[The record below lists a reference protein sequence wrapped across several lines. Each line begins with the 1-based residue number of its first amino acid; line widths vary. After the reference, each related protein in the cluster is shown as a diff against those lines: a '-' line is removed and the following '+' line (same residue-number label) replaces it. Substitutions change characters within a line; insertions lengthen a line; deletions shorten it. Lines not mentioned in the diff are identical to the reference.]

1 VTTIADV
8 AARAGV
14 SKATVSRV
22 FSRPDVVR
30 PETRDRVLEIARE
43 LSFVPSR
50 VARSLAIGRTGSIG
64 LFVPDIANP
73 YFAPVIKA
81 VQQEARRHDMIVF
94 TADSDEYDEDE
105 YDLAGM
111 MAQQADGLLLF
122 SPRMPD
128 SAILELA
135 DRVPLVVLNREI
147 DGVPAVI
154 IPSDDGMTQA
164 MEHLAALG
172 HHRIAY
178 ISGPRDTYSNRARR
192 SAVRAAARTFD
203 VQLDELGPFEPFFT
217 SGVRAGDLLIASG
230 ATAGIAYN
238 DLMALGVMQL
248 LNERGLKIGHD
259 ISVIGFDDIWL
270 APMAQPPLTTVHAP
284 APEAATNALRW
295 LLELIEEPG
304 KSERKNIR
312 MACELIVRS
321 STGPAPD

>member
-1 VTTIADV
+1 MTTIADV

-30 PETRDRVLEIARE
+30 PETRDRVLETARE
-43 LSFVPSR
+43 LSFVPNR

-73 YFAPVIKA
+73 YFGPVIKA
-81 VQQEARRHDMIVF
+81 VQQEARRHDMTVF

-105 YDLAGM
+105 LELAET

-128 SAILELA
+128 SAILGLA
-135 DRVPLVVLNREI
+135 DRRPLVVLNREI
-147 DGVPAVI
+147 DGVPAVV
-154 IPSDDGMTQA
+154 IPSDDGMKQA
-164 MEHLAALG
+164 LEHLVALG
-172 HHRIAY
+172 HERVAY

-192 SAVRAAARTFD
+192 AAVRAAVRKFGVELT
-203 VQLDELGPFEPFFT
+203 ELGPFEPFFT

-238 DLMALGVMQL
+238 DLMALGVMQRL
-248 LNERGLKIGHD
+248 TERGVKVGHD
-259 ISVIGFDDIWL
+259 ISVIGVDDIWL

-284 APEAATNALRW
+284 APEAATTALRW
-295 LLELIEEPG
+295 LCELIEEPG
-304 KSERKNIR
+304 VRERTNIR
-312 MACELIVRS
+312 MACELMVRA
-321 STGPAPD
+321 STGPAPS

>member
-1 VTTIADV
+1 MTTIADV

-30 PETRDRVLEIARE
+30 PETRDRVLAVARD
-43 LSFVPSR
+43 LAFVPSR

-81 VQQEARRHDMIVF
+81 VQKEARRHDMIVF

-105 YDLAGM
+105 YGLAGT

-128 SAILELA
+128 SGILELA
-135 DRVPLVVLNREI
+135 GRVPLVVLNREI
-147 DGVPAVI
+147 DGVPAVV

-164 MEHLAALG
+164 VEHLVALG
-172 HHRIAY
+172 HHRLAY
-178 ISGPRDTYSNRARR
+178 VSGPRDTYSNRARR
-192 SAVRAAARTFD
+192 SAVRAAARSFG
-203 VQLDELGPFEPFFT
+203 VELAEIGPFEPFFT

-230 ATAGIAYN
+230 ASACIAYN
-238 DLMALGVMQL
+238 DLMALGVMQRL
-248 LNERGLKIGHD
+248 TERGLKVGHD
-259 ISVIGFDDIWL
+259 VSVVGFDDIWL

-284 APEAATNALRW
+284 APEAATSALRW
-295 LLELIEEPG
+295 LLELIDEPG
-304 KSERKNIR
+304 KRERKKIR

-321 STGPAPD
+321 STGPAPA

>member
-1 VTTIADV
+1 MTTIADV

-30 PETRDRVLEIARE
+30 PETRDRVLAVARD
-43 LSFVPSR
+43 LAFVPSR

-81 VQQEARRHDMIVF
+81 VQKEARRHDMIVF

-105 YDLAGM
+105 DGLAGT

-128 SAILELA
+128 SGILELA
-135 DRVPLVVLNREI
+135 GRIPLVVLNREI
-147 DGVPAVI
+147 DGVPAVV

-164 MEHLAALG
+164 VEHLVALG
-172 HHRIAY
+172 HHRLAY
-178 ISGPRDTYSNRARR
+178 VSGPRDTYSNRARR
-192 SAVRAAARTFD
+192 SAVRAAARSFG
-203 VQLDELGPFEPFFT
+203 VELAEIGPFEPFFT

-230 ATAGIAYN
+230 ASACIAYN
-238 DLMALGVMQL
+238 DLMALGVMQRL
-248 LNERGLKIGHD
+248 TERGLKVGHD
-259 ISVIGFDDIWL
+259 VSVVGFDDIWL

-284 APEAATNALRW
+284 APEAATSALRW
-295 LLELIEEPG
+295 LLELIDEPG
-304 KSERKNIR
+304 KRERKKIR

-321 STGPAPD
+321 STGPAPT

>member
-1 VTTIADV
+1 MTTIADV

-22 FSRPDVVR
+22 FSRPEAVR
-30 PETRDRVLEIARE
+30 PETRDRVLETARE

-50 VARSLAIGRTGSIG
+50 LARSLAIGRTGSLG

-73 YFAPVIKA
+73 YFGPVIKA
-81 VQQEARRHDMIVF
+81 VQREARRHDMIVF

-105 YDLAGM
+105 YGLAET

-135 DRVPLVVLNREI
+135 DRLPLVVLNREI
-147 DGVPAVI
+147 PGVPAVI
-154 IPSDDGMTQA
+154 IPSDDGMHQA
-164 MEHLAALG
+164 VEHLMALG

-178 ISGPRDTYSNRARR
+178 ISGPRDTYSNQARR
-192 SAVRAAARTFD
+192 AAVRAAAEEFGAD
-203 VQLDELGPFEPFFT
+203 LAELGPFEPFFT

-238 DLMALGVMQL
+238 DLMALGVMQRL
-248 LNERGLKIGHD
+248 TERGVSVGRD
-259 ISVIGFDDIWL
+259 ISVVGFDDTWL
-270 APMAQPPLTTVHAP
+270 APMAQPALTTVHAP
-284 APEAATNALRW
+284 APEAATHALRW
-295 LLELIEEPG
+295 LLELVDQSG
-304 KSERKNIR
+304 RRERANVR
-312 MACELIVRS
+312 MACELVVRG
-321 STGPAPD
+321 STGPAPH

>member
-1 VTTIADV
+1 MTTIADV

-30 PETRDRVLEIARE
+30 PETRDRVLETARA

-81 VQQEARRHDMIVF
+81 VQREARRRDMIVF

-105 YDLAGM
+105 YGLAGT

-128 SAILELA
+128 EAILELA
-135 DRVPLVVLNREI
+135 DRLPLVVVNREI
-147 DGVPAVI
+147 PGVPAVI
-154 IPSDDGMTQA
+154 IPSDDGMDQA
-164 MEHLAALG
+164 VEHLVALG
-172 HHRIAY
+172 HHRVAY
-178 ISGPRDTYSNRARR
+178 ISGPAGTYSNRARR
-192 SAVRAAARTFD
+192 AAVRSAARRFD
-203 VQLDELGPFEPFFT
+203 VQLTELGPFEPFFNA
-217 SGVRAGDLLIASG
+217 GVRAGDLLIASD

-238 DLMALGVMQL
+238 DLMALGVVQRL
-248 LNERGLKIGHD
+248 TERGVKVGRD
-259 ISVIGFDDIWL
+259 ISVVGFDDIWL
-270 APMAQPPLTTVHAP
+270 APITQPALTTVHAP
-284 APEAATNALRW
+284 APEAATSALRW
-295 LLELIEEPG
+295 LLELIDEPATR
-304 KSERKNIR
+304 ERSTIR
-312 MACELIVRS
+312 MACELIVRA
-321 STGPAPD
+321 STGPAPH

>member
-1 VTTIADV
+1 MTTIADV

-22 FSRPDVVR
+22 FSRPEVVR
-30 PETRDRVLEIARE
+30 PETRDRVLETARE

-50 VARSLAIGRTGSIG
+50 LARSLAIGRTGSIG

-105 YDLAGM
+105 FGLAET

-128 SAILELA
+128 SAILALA
-135 DRVPLVVLNREI
+135 DRLPVVVLNREI
-147 DGVPAVI
+147 AGVPAVI
-154 IPSDDGMTQA
+154 IPSDDGMNQA
-164 MEHLAALG
+164 VEHLVALG
-172 HHRIAY
+172 HRRVAY
-178 ISGPRDTYSNRARR
+178 VSGPRNTFSNRARR
-192 SAVRAAARTFD
+192 AAVRAATRRFD
-203 VQLDELGPFEPFFT
+203 VDLIELGPFEPFFT
-217 SGVRAGDLLIASG
+217 SGVRAGDLLIASR

-238 DLMALGVMQL
+238 DLMALGVMQRL
-248 LNERGLKIGHD
+248 TERGLKVGHD
-259 ISVIGFDDIWL
+259 VSVVGFDDIWL

-295 LLELIEEPG
+295 LLDLIDEPG
-304 KSERKNIR
+304 KRERRTIR
-312 MACELIVRS
+312 MACELIVRA